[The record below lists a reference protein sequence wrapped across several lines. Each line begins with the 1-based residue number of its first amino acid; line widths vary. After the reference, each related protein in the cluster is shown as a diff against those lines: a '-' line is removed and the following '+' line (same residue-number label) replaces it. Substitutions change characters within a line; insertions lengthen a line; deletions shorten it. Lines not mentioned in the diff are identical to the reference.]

1 MEDRMDSKQLIEQV
15 APNSVELTTNAKGRV
30 QVSIKLY
37 NQSATQAAI
46 EALKVLE
53 FCKQMLGDQMANG

>member
-1 MEDRMDSKQLIEQV
+1 MDSKQLIEQV

-37 NQSATQAAI
+37 HESATQAAI

-53 FCKQMLGDQMANG
+53 R